1 MRRAIGI
8 VAASVALLLIA
19 AVAGLYWFLSGDGVR
34 RAIEQQA
41 TGWLG
46 QPVTIA
52 SARVTLWP
60 RVGVALRQ
68 VGIGTPTRVQLARVD
83 LTASPLALLARRLE
97 DAEVRIRNTR
107 IQLPVALALPFAAAA
122 GSGPGSPG
130 SSGAAVES
138 TPGTGGAGFR
148 VVSVSSIVLDNV
160 MVVSLGRE
168 MRVSA
173 ESSLVGPRLLV
184 RQLTAESGA
193 TSIRATGTVAFEPGV
208 DADLRLAANRLDV
221 DELLAL
227 AAAFLPASSGGSA
240 AGPPARLKAAIN
252 ASTARAA
259 GVDARRF
266 EGTMAVEG
274 ERVSLSPLSFE
285 LFGGRYDGAIQAR
298 IGKQVSATLRGKV
311 EGIDMAEV
319 ATFGGSPGTV
329 TGRLS
334 GNATISGAGA
344 DLAAVLASARGNG
357 SALVADGTLS
367 RLGLVRT
374 VVLFFG
380 RPAAG
385 APSSTDRFD
394 RLDARFTLANRS
406 LRAETFRLRSM
417 DLDGDGTGTLDL
429 GASRTLSGRLTVTMS
444 EDLSRQAGTDFRRYT
459 REGDR
464 IVLPVVLSGTMNE
477 PRVTIDAAAALQR
490 GLRNEAERRLRGILD
505 RFR

>member
-8 VAASVALLLIA
+8 VAASAALLLIA

-41 TGWLG
+41 TGWMG

-52 SARVTLWP
+52 SARVTVWP
-60 RVGVALRQ
+60 RIGIALRQ
-68 VGIGTPTRVQLARVD
+68 VGIGAPARVQLARVD
-83 LTASPLALLARRLE
+83 LTASPLALLGRRLE
-97 DAEVRIRNTR
+97 DAEIRIRDTR
-107 IQLPVALALPFAAAA
+107 IELPVALALPFAAAS
-122 GSGPGSPG
+122 GGPGNPG

-138 TPGTGGAGFR
+138 TPGAEGTGFR
-148 VVSVSSIVLDNV
+148 VVSVSSIVLDD
-160 MVVSLGRE
+160 MVAVSLNRE
-168 MRVSA
+168 LRISA
-173 ESSLVGPRLLV
+173 QSSLVGPRLLV
-184 RQLTAESGA
+184 RELTVESGA

-227 AAAFLPASSGGSA
+227 AAAFLPASPGA
-240 AGPPARLKAAIN
+240 AAPGPSARLKAAIS

-266 EGTMAVEG
+266 EATMTVEG
-274 ERVSLSPLSFE
+274 ERVWLSPLSFE

-298 IGKQVSATLRGKV
+298 IGKQVSATLRAKV

-334 GNATISGAGA
+334 GNATVSGAGA

-380 RPAAG
+380 RPATG

-394 RLDARFTLANRS
+394 RLDARFTLADRS

-429 GASRTLSGRLTVTMS
+429 GASRTLNGRLKVTLS
-444 EDLSRQAGTDFRRYT
+444 EDLSRQAGTDLRRYT
-459 REGDR
+459 REDDR

-490 GLRNEAERRLRGILD
+490 GVRNEAERRLRGILD